1 MRKKHQS
8 VLISSVAK
16 KNLCNEISLGNYTYE
31 SEVKEQLRDFFNNNI
46 QQEDVENIEENSQNC
61 SDDDSFE
68 VSNIKVPKQI
78 INNQKEFAKF
88 QISEKAIL
96 GGIDPFNYETIP
108 QKDTNSDNNKDSGDS
123 VKFFDII
130 KQCIFWKDKNET
142 KGKKGGGEIEPF
154 ELFNLNPD
162 KIKIVKEKINEFKKI
177 AKDKKLDA
185 SDSVLHKFLT
195 ELENNYVEQKKELN
209 NLISNL
215 ENVDTIE
222 YGKNW
227 CEVGFLKTKIANQ
240 NDTY

>member
-108 QKDTNSDNNKDSGDS
+108 QKNINSDNNKDLDT

-130 KQCIFWKDKNET
+130 KQCIFWKDKET
-142 KGKKGGGEIEPF
+142 KGKKKPEIEPF

-162 KIKIVKEKINEFKKI
+162 KIKVIKEKINEFKKI
-177 AKDKKLDA
+177 AKEKKIDG
-185 SDSVLHKFLT
+185 SDTVLHKFLT
-195 ELENNYVEQKKELN
+195 ELENNYAEQKKELN
-209 NLISNL
+209 YLISNL
-215 ENVDTIE
+215 ENVDTIS
-222 YGKNW
+222 YGQNW
-227 CEVGFLKTKIANQ
+227 SEVTFQKTKIANQ